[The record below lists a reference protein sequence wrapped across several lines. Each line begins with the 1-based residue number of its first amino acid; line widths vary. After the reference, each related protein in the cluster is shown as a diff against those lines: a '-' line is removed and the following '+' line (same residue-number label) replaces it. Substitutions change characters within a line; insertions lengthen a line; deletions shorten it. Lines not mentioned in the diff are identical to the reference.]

1 MLGSKRR
8 QVAFSGSTMDATKV
22 CLNLIKHRQVPF
34 GRCTQFRPNMMEEL
48 GPTQSGL
55 TIMEDAD
62 NVAQT
67 GRTLRVNTVQ
77 TKYDQ
82 GR

>member
-1 MLGSKRR
+1 MER
-8 QVAFSGSTMDATKV
+8 
-22 CLNLIKHRQVPF
+22 IQVPF
-34 GRCTQFRPNMMEEL
+34 GKCTQFRPNMMEEL
-48 GPTQSGL
+48 GPTQSGI